1 MDKHRQLEEYKKI
14 LREAIETDGI
24 DFCIDCLIE
33 ECAELIVA
41 IRHYKRNRVDIVKV
55 LEEIAD
61 VVLMADTVRIA
72 IDDEVGFTDFI
83 KAKSERMN
91 NRVSFKKGTIKN
103 EVL

>member
-1 MDKHRQLEEYKKI
+1 MDKHQSEEYKEMLKN
-14 LREAIETDGI
+14 AIEVDGVE
-24 DFCIDCLIE
+24 FCVDCLIE

-72 IDDEVGFTDFI
+72 IDNEIGFADFI
-83 KAKSERMN
+83 KVKSERMN
-91 NRVSFKKGTIKN
+91 NRVSFKKGNIKN
-103 EVL
+103 EVV